1 MFEILNSFVRD
12 AEGLVI
18 GGIDVLAVVFVGW
31 TWWRTKAAATTVGA
45 LLFAAV
51 IVFGVNNV
59 DVLSGDIQEDVDQR
73 RDDATNRSNDPRAQ
87 GD

>member
-1 MFEILNSFVRD
+1 MFDILNSFVRD
-12 AEGLVI
+12 AENLVI
-18 GGIDVLAVVFVGW
+18 GGIDVLAIVFVGW

-59 DVLSGDIQEDVDQR
+59 DILSGDIEKDVDQR
-73 RDDATNRSNDPRAQ
+73 RRETTNQSNDPRAQ